1 MVYNVVLP
9 LCIQTMTLEPLCF
22 VGNVPYSLAI
32 LGEVGELREG
42 TPRKG
47 QKPGIW
53 GKHMQSFGG
62 GRDRT
67 SHFREIF
74 QNVRNVLKCTEN
86 KHKQQKQ
93 KEETMN
99 TKRLLGILLAM
110 LLTVSAMFAL
120 AACNTNNDN
129 NNSKSEVK
137 LLGITGN
144 NSIQTE
150 TKATA
155 NNSKLFASLSA
166 PIYAD
171 AETKQPGETTGTA
184 EQPDD
189 QLDVYSTYTIIY
201 KTQTTLYF
209 TINLSNPKNYYI
221 LDFRL
226 TCAEEDVTVKQGNH
240 YSNINN
246 ENTYIRWDEA
256 VDRIGNHTA
265 TFELHLP
272 DADITSDNI
281 KISEMYYSD
290 RTDGTNKT
298 SVNMNNKETYTV
310 YKIDEPVVMTDRK
323 NNFDEFSFKL
333 AAIEGAVV
341 KSVKVDGVA
350 YDADAEGVYHIPGG
364 ELVVEYEYKVK
375 DGIKYEKKIEEK
387 IELLKFVKE
396 YPEKET
402 NAYFR
407 LKKDNMLIIEGVFIG
422 TDSDKIAV
430 NGDFLRDTPFIN
442 YEEQICIYFS
452 EYIDYDQ
459 INVIITVAGTE
470 FNLRTDFTYRF

>member
-1 MVYNVVLP
+1 
-9 LCIQTMTLEPLCF
+9 
-22 VGNVPYSLAI
+22 
-32 LGEVGELREG
+32 
-42 TPRKG
+42 
-47 QKPGIW
+47 
-53 GKHMQSFGG
+53 
-62 GRDRT
+62 
-67 SHFREIF
+67 
-74 QNVRNVLKCTEN
+74 
-86 KHKQQKQ
+86 
-93 KEETMN
+93 MN
-99 TKRLLGILLAM
+99 IKRLLGILLAM
-110 LLTVSAMFAL
+110 LLTVSALFAL
-120 AACNTNNDN
+120 VACNTNNDN

-166 PIYAD
+166 HIYAD
-171 AETKQPGETTGTA
+171 AETEQPGETTGTT

-272 DADITSDNI
+272 NANITPDNI
-281 KISEMYYSD
+281 RISEMYYSD

-298 SVNMNNKETYTV
+298 SVNMNNKEIYTV

-323 NNFDEFSFKL
+323 NNFEEFSFKL
-333 AAIEGAVV
+333 AAIDGAVV

-350 YDADAEGVYHIPGG
+350 FDADAEGVYHIPGG
-364 ELVVEYEYKVK
+364 ELVIEYEYAVTN
-375 DGIKYEKKIEEK
+375 GVKYEKKIEEK
-387 IELLKFVKE
+387 IELLVAHGIRRQ
-396 YPEKET
+396 PIDIASRT
-402 NAYFR
+402 LSIGGYFT
-407 LKKDNMLIIEGVFIG
+407 G
-422 TDSDKIAV
+422 TDSEKVSIKGYNNITISFGGDSYNILPIDGLSEDWCKV
-430 NGDFLRDTPFIN
+430 N
-442 YEEQICIYFS
+442 YF
-452 EYIDYDQ
+452 
-459 INVIITVAGTE
+459 VVAGTE
-470 FNLRTDFTYRF
+470 FNIWDLEDLLKTE

>member
-1 MVYNVVLP
+1 
-9 LCIQTMTLEPLCF
+9 
-22 VGNVPYSLAI
+22 
-32 LGEVGELREG
+32 
-42 TPRKG
+42 
-47 QKPGIW
+47 
-53 GKHMQSFGG
+53 
-62 GRDRT
+62 
-67 SHFREIF
+67 
-74 QNVRNVLKCTEN
+74 
-86 KHKQQKQ
+86 
-93 KEETMN
+93 MN

-155 NNSKLFASLSA
+155 NNSKLFASRSV

-171 AETKQPGETTGTA
+171 AETEQPGAATGTT

-226 TCAEEDVTVKQGNH
+226 TCAEEDVEVKQGNH

-272 DADITSDNI
+272 NANITPDNI

-323 NNFDEFSFKL
+323 NNFEEFSFKL
-333 AAIEGAVV
+333 AAIEGAMV

-350 YDADAEGVYHIPGG
+350 FDADAEGVYHIPGG
-364 ELVVEYEYKVK
+364 ELVIEYEYVVTN
-375 DGIKYEKKIEEK
+375 GVKYEKKIEEK
-387 IELLKFVKE
+387 IELLKFE
-396 YPEKET
+396 ATSRPT
-402 NAYFR
+402 
-407 LKKDNMLIIEGVFIG
+407 
-422 TDSDKIAV
+422 
-430 NGDFLRDTPFIN
+430 
-442 YEEQICIYFS
+442 ICIYNFGD
-452 EYIDYDQ
+452 YYRIDICGNWTGTDKTIIGIDGYETIIKYSSDGGNHVE
-459 INVIITVAGTE
+459 IKIKENIDVSMNWVKDTYLVIANSKISLY
-470 FNLRTDFTYRF
+470 NLVPETDIQLP

>member
-9 LCIQTMTLEPLCF
+9 LCIQTLTLEPLCF
-22 VGNVPYSLAI
+22 VGDVPYSLAI
-32 LGEVGELREG
+32 LGEVGELGEG

-74 QNVRNVLKCTEN
+74 QYVRNVLKRTGN
-86 KHKQQKQ
+86 KQKQ

-155 NNSKLFASLSA
+155 NNSKLFASLSV

-171 AETKQPGETTGTA
+171 AETEQPGAATGTT

-272 DADITSDNI
+272 NADITPDNI

-323 NNFDEFSFKL
+323 NNFEEFSFKL

-350 YDADAEGVYHIPGG
+350 FDADAEGVYHIPGG
-364 ELVVEYEYKVK
+364 ELVVEYEYAVT
-375 DGIKYEKKIEEK
+375 DGVKYEKKIEEK

-396 YPEKET
+396 YPESE
-402 NAYFR
+402 NNIY
-407 LKKDNMLIIEGVFIG
+407 LSSNKDNMLIIQGIYTG
-422 TDSDKIAV
+422 TDSDKITV
-430 NGDFLRDTPFIN
+430 EGDFLRDIPLFISKN
-442 YEEQICIYFS
+442 EICVYFTDFIS
-452 EYIDYDQ
+452 YDEV
-459 INVIITVAGTE
+459 NVIITVAGTE
-470 FNLRTDFTYRF
+470 FNLRTDFTYKF

>member
-1 MVYNVVLP
+1 
-9 LCIQTMTLEPLCF
+9 MTKKLL
-22 VGNVPYSLAI
+22 SI
-32 LGEVGELREG
+32 LIATL
-42 TPRKG
+42 
-47 QKPGIW
+47 I
-53 GKHMQSFGG
+53 
-62 GRDRT
+62 
-67 SHFREIF
+67 
-74 QNVRNVLKCTEN
+74 
-86 KHKQQKQ
+86 
-93 KEETMN
+93 
-99 TKRLLGILLAM
+99 A
-110 LLTVSAMFAL
+110 VSALFAL
-120 AACNTNNDN
+120 VACTQNND
-129 NNSKSEVK
+129 KSEVK

-155 NNSKLFASLSA
+155 NNSKLFASPSA

-171 AETKQPGETTGTA
+171 AETEQPGETTGTT

-226 TCAEEDVTVKQGNH
+226 TCAEEDVEVKQGNH

-272 DADITSDNI
+272 NANITPDNI
-281 KISEMYYSD
+281 RISEMYYSD

-323 NNFDEFSFKL
+323 NNFEEFSFKL
-333 AAIEGAVV
+333 AAIEGAVI
-341 KSVKVDGVA
+341 KGVKVDGVA
-350 YDADAEGVYHIPGG
+350 FDADAAGVYHIPGG
-364 ELVVEYEYKVK
+364 ELVIEYEYTVTN
-375 DGIKYEKKIEEK
+375 GVKYEKKIEEK
-387 IELLKFVKE
+387 IELLKFVKRQSSWDAGCG
-396 YPEKET
+396 YYFIYDNVICVYGLFAGTDVKET
-402 NAYFR
+402 IVVLSDNKERIIPVDDDYLRYFVR
-407 LKKDNMLIIEGVFIG
+407 GDEFEDSPEHIII
-422 TDSDKIAV
+422 K
-430 NGDFLRDTPFIN
+430 
-442 YEEQICIYFS
+442 
-452 EYIDYDQ
+452 
-459 INVIITVAGTE
+459 VAGSE
-470 FNLRTDFTYRF
+470 FTVYEDRIELLK

>member
-1 MVYNVVLP
+1 
-9 LCIQTMTLEPLCF
+9 
-22 VGNVPYSLAI
+22 
-32 LGEVGELREG
+32 
-42 TPRKG
+42 
-47 QKPGIW
+47 
-53 GKHMQSFGG
+53 
-62 GRDRT
+62 
-67 SHFREIF
+67 
-74 QNVRNVLKCTEN
+74 
-86 KHKQQKQ
+86 
-93 KEETMN
+93 MN

-120 AACNTNNDN
+120 VACNTNNDN
-129 NNSKSEVK
+129 NNSNSEVK
-137 LLGITGN
+137 LLGITGTD
-144 NSIQTE
+144 SIQTE

-171 AETKQPGETTGTA
+171 AETEQPGETTGTT

-226 TCAEEDVTVKQGNH
+226 TCAEEDVEVKQGNH

-272 DADITSDNI
+272 DANITPDNI

-350 YDADAEGVYHIPGG
+350 FDADAAGVYHIPGG
-364 ELVVEYEYKVK
+364 ELVVEYEYEVK

-387 IELLKFVKE
+387 IELLRFVKTS
-396 YPEKET
+396 ET
-402 NAYFR
+402 EETAVMCAGDLSNIVSILGRY
-407 LKKDNMLIIEGVFIG
+407 EG
-422 TDSDKIAV
+422 TDSDKIV
-430 NGDFLRDTPFIN
+430 VKGDFLRDTPFIIYTDTIN
-442 YEEQICIYFS
+442 IYFS
-452 EYIDYDQ
+452 KYITYDQ

-470 FNLRTDFTYRF
+470 FNLRTDFTYKF

>member
-9 LCIQTMTLEPLCF
+9 LCIQTLTLEPLCF
-22 VGNVPYSLAI
+22 VGDVPYSLAI
-32 LGEVGELREG
+32 LGEVGELGEG

-74 QNVRNVLKCTEN
+74 QYVRNVLKRTGN
-86 KHKQQKQ
+86 KQKQ

-155 NNSKLFASLSA
+155 NNSKLFASLSV

-171 AETKQPGETTGTA
+171 AETEQPGAATGTT

-240 YSNINN
+240 YSNINS

-272 DADITSDNI
+272 NANITPDNI

-323 NNFDEFSFKL
+323 NNFEEFSFKL

-350 YDADAEGVYHIPGG
+350 FDADAEGVYHIPSG
-364 ELVVEYEYKVK
+364 ELVIEYEYTVT
-375 DGIKYEKKIEEK
+375 DGVKYEKKIEEK
-387 IELLKFVKE
+387 IELLKFVKMS
-396 YPEKET
+396 ET
-402 NAYFR
+402 EETAV
-407 LKKDNMLIIEGVFIG
+407 MLNGELSEVISILGRYEG
-422 TDSDKIAV
+422 TDSDKIMV
-430 NGDFLRDTPFIN
+430 KGDYLQENPISIYDKEILVRFIKEIAYN
-442 YEEQICIYFS
+442 E
-452 EYIDYDQ
+452 

-470 FNLRTDFTYRF
+470 FNLRTDFTYKF

>member
-1 MVYNVVLP
+1 
-9 LCIQTMTLEPLCF
+9 
-22 VGNVPYSLAI
+22 
-32 LGEVGELREG
+32 
-42 TPRKG
+42 
-47 QKPGIW
+47 
-53 GKHMQSFGG
+53 
-62 GRDRT
+62 
-67 SHFREIF
+67 
-74 QNVRNVLKCTEN
+74 
-86 KHKQQKQ
+86 
-93 KEETMN
+93 MN

-110 LLTVSAMFAL
+110 LLTVSALFAL
-120 AACNTNNDN
+120 VACNTNND

-137 LLGITGN
+137 LLGITGTD
-144 NSIQTE
+144 SIQTE

-171 AETKQPGETTGTA
+171 AETEQPGETTGTT

-189 QLDVYSTYTIIY
+189 QLDAYSTYTIIY

-226 TCAEEDVTVKQGNH
+226 TCAEEDVEVKQGNH
-240 YSNINN
+240 YSKINN

-272 DADITSDNI
+272 DANITPDNI

-323 NNFDEFSFKL
+323 NNFEEFSFKL
-333 AAIEGAVV
+333 AAIEGAVI
-341 KSVKVDGVA
+341 KSVKVDEVA

-364 ELVVEYEYKVK
+364 ELVVEYEYEVK
-375 DGIKYEKKIEEK
+375 DGVKYEKKIEEK
-387 IELLKFVKE
+387 IELLRFVKM
-396 YPEKET
+396 YPESET
-402 NAYFR
+402 NAYLSSNKNKFVV
-407 LKKDNMLIIEGVFIG
+407 IEGIFTG
-422 TDSDKIAV
+422 TDSNKIMV
-430 NGDFLRDTPFIN
+430 KGDLLRDTPFII
-442 YEEQICIYFS
+442 YEDNFNIYFS
-452 EYIDYDQ
+452 EVISYDE

-470 FNLRTDFTYRF
+470 FDLLTDFIYEV